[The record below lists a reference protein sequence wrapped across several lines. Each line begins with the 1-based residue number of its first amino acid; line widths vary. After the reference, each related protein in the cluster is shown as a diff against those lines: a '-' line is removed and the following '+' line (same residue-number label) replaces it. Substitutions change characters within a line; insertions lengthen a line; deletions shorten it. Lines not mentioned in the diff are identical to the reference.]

1 MLEVLPPEAGSWNLK
16 MGFPC
21 SAVGAVDVGPLVAE
35 AEVTPNMALDTA
47 AGLMVFIPKMLPVPV
62 LEKTLEGV
70 LFDEADMF
78 WCTAVVAGAESE
90 PTLATFKFKKLF
102 DAGL

>member
-1 MLEVLPPEAGSWNLK
+1 MLPPEAGSWNLK
-16 MGFPC
+16 MGLPC
-21 SAVGAVDVGPLVAE
+21 SAVGAVDGGPLVAE

-47 AGLMVFIPKMLPVPV
+47 AGLVVFIPKMLPVPV

-78 WCTAVVAGAESE
+78 WCTAVAAGAESE